1 MRSIGIS
8 VRLSPS
14 INLSVYSSN
23 TYLTHTLTAKS
34 KREFGIRKEFD
45 CSTKRAED
53 ELSKIISRCRTPLE
67 MAQCI
72 ANTSKLI
79 KISVEEHYRKELEEN
94 PKASYKEFA
103 TDDLLCII
111 LYVITRVP
119 RPLFSCFEYI
129 ETYHFSSLTTTAL
142 GFHFAHFQAASECLV
157 RDFKKG
163 TISTNTS
170 NCSSDIKK

>member
-1 MRSIGIS
+1 
-8 VRLSPS
+8 
-14 INLSVYSSN
+14 
-23 TYLTHTLTAKS
+23 
-34 KREFGIRKEFD
+34 
-45 CSTKRAED
+45 
-53 ELSKIISRCRTPLE
+53 

-79 KISVEEHYRKELEEN
+79 KMSVEEHYRKELEEN

-142 GFHFAHFQAASECLV
+142 GFHFAHFQAAAEWLV
-157 RDFKKG
+157 RDYKKG
-163 TISTNTS
+163 SGDTSTTA
-170 NCSSDIKK
+170 IKK